1 MESYSNWK
9 QTKNGEEVMWFDK
22 SDKEL
27 RIIKYVGFYFFQFD
41 KPLWR
46 EGRKV
51 YGLYVMG
58 ISKTNDNGKDDFYEG
73 WNPKERFDKIKN
85 LFFNNSSQEMR

>member
-1 MESYSNWK
+1 MDNNVKVSL
-9 QTKNGEEVMWFDK
+9 GVDK

-46 EGRKV
+46 EERKV

-85 LFFNNSSQEMR
+85 SFFNNSSQE